1 MATVSAV
8 GRTEGWQRAA
18 RITDFAASGHVTV
31 EVDGHVVLLW
41 RDGERVFALDNRCP
55 HMGFP
60 LDRGTC
66 ADGLLTCHWH
76 QARFD
81 LESGGT
87 FDSWADDVPTFPVE
101 VRSDE
106 VWVNTA
112 ARRDPAAYH
121 QERLQ
126 HGLEHNLRLV
136 LAKSAIG
143 LTATGGDVSAAL
155 AIALDY
161 GVNNRGQGWG
171 SGLTM
176 LACFARLIP
185 YADPEDRPWALFHA
199 LDAVSRD
206 TAGSSRRFQLEP
218 LPGGAPP
225 FPTLKRWFRQFISV
239 RDTEA
244 AERTIATAVKAG
256 CSRTELAEMLFAA
269 CSDYRYLDG
278 GHALDFTNRAFD
290 ALDATGWLPH
300 LIAPVLTSIVPV
312 IADGGRREENSSW
325 RHPIDLIALFNR
337 ADGRLPEVLAKGVQR
352 AGSWAETKELAHT
365 LLRDDPQVALEA
377 LLAALAAG
385 ATPEQLAAAVA
396 YAAAKRIAQFH
407 LSNEFGDWDTVHHTF
422 TYVNAVH
429 MALRR
434 LSSRDE
440 AVQRELL
447 RAVLDGALAVYLD
460 RYLNVPAARTPVAA
474 GAGDVDRLLRLLD
487 RRQQVNE
494 AAQVVVTY
502 SAAGGSGDRLQAVLS
517 KALLREDRDFHA
529 IQNLEA
535 ALTQFRL
542 QGDPLFAIAA
552 VRYLAA
558 HASTPRAQAQTYRTA
573 LRLHR
578 GDRLFDEEEV
588 REPASVS
595 QAGRSGG
602 ADGLSP

>member
-1 MATVSAV
+1 VS
-8 GRTEGWQRAA
+8 E
-18 RITDFAASGHVTV
+18 FSPSGHVTV

-41 RDGERVFALDNRCP
+41 RDGGRVFALDNRCP

-60 LDRGTC
+60 LDQGTC

-101 VRSDE
+101 VRGDD
-106 VWVNTA
+106 VWVSTA
-112 ARRDPAAYH
+112 ARRDPAAYYQH
-121 QERLQ
+121 RLQ
-126 HGLEHNLRLV
+126 HGLEHNIRLV
-136 LAKSAIG
+136 LAKTAIG
-143 LTATGGDVSAAL
+143 LAATGGDVSAAL
-155 AIALDY
+155 ATALDY
-161 GVNNRGQGWG
+161 GANNRVQGWG

-185 YADPEDRPWALFHA
+185 QLEAEDRPWALFHA

-206 TAGSSRRFQLEP
+206 TAGSAPRFQLEP
-218 LPGGAPP
+218 LPGSPPP
-225 FPTLKRWFRQFISV
+225 FPTLKRWFRQFVSV

-244 AERTIATAVKAG
+244 AERTVATAVQAG
-256 CSRTELAEMLFAA
+256 CSRAELAEMLFAA
-269 CSDYRYLDG
+269 CTDYRYLDG

-290 ALDATGWLPH
+290 ALDATGWPADV
-300 LIAPVLTSIVPV
+300 IGPALTSVVPV
-312 IADGGRREENSSW
+312 IADGSRAEESSSW
-325 RHPIDLIALFNR
+325 RRPTDLIALFER
-337 ADGRLPEVLAKGVQR
+337 CEERLAATVAKGRPRV
-352 AGSWAETKELAHT
+352 GSWAAGEELAEVV
-365 LLRDDPQVALEA
+365 LRDDPQAALEA
-377 LLAALAAG
+377 LLHALGEG
-385 ATPEQLAAAVA
+385 ATPEQVGAAVVR
-396 YAAAKRIAQFH
+396 AAAKRIAQFH

-422 TYVNAVH
+422 TYANAVH

-434 LSSRDE
+434 LGSSDE

-447 RAVLDGALAVYLD
+447 RGLFDAALAVYLD
-460 RYLNVPAARTPVAA
+460 RYLNVPAARLPVPRGSA
-474 GAGDVDRLLRLLD
+474 DVVDVLQLLD

-494 AAQVVVTY
+494 AADVVATY
-502 SAAGGSGDRLQAVLS
+502 TAGGGSSERLQALLG

-558 HASTPRAQAQTYRTA
+558 HASTPRAQAQTFRTA

-578 GDRLFDEEEV
+578 GDKLFEEE
-588 REPASVS
+588 A
-595 QAGRSGG
+595 
-602 ADGLSP
+602 